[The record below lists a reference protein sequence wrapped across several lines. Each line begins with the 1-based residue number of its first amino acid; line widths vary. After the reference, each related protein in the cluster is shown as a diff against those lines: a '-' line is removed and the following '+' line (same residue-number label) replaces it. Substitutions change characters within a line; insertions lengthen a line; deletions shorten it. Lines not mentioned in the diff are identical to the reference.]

1 MFVDTNLQVD
11 VIELTEVS
19 YLWVE
24 KLEISWTEVGLHSV
38 DFICRDK

>member
-24 KLEISWTEVGLHSV
+24 KLKISWTDNRGWLTLG
-38 DFICRDK
+38 